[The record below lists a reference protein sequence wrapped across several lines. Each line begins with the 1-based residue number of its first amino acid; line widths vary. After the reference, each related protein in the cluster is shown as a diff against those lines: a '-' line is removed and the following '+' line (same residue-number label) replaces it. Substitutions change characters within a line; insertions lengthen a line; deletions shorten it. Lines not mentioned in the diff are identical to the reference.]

1 MLGAVGWVLLS
12 ARAWGGEPYTESFM
26 GTRALGMGGGL
37 RAAATGGTGPLQ
49 NPSGMSL
56 VQAYNVEAD
65 YFFARLRSGHLF
77 HASIVDST
85 SGYRLAGGL
94 YYTYHFDNPAQPPA
108 SHGHE
113 VGLALSLPLSE
124 YVVVGGTVK
133 YLRLSGLEAATD
145 GGAGGFTFDAGA
157 TVRPLNRLT
166 VGIVGSNLRKLGLST
181 APMTIGYGAALI
193 AGTDLIA
200 VVDGV
205 TSLTAEGQT
214 PLRKGTRLSA
224 GIEGTLAKKVVLRGG
239 GGYDGITQ
247 NGFFTAGV
255 AAISE
260 AGSLDVGL
268 RQDAFRNGTAA
279 RETVF
284 GASFR
289 LFVPQP

>member
-1 MLGAVGWVLLS
+1 M
-12 ARAWGGEPYTESFM
+12 
-26 GTRALGMGGGL
+26 
-37 RAAATGGTGPLQ
+37 
-49 NPSGMSL
+49 
-56 VQAYNVEAD
+56 
-65 YFFARLRSGHLF
+65 
-77 HASIVDST
+77 
-85 SGYRLAGGL
+85 
-94 YYTYHFDNPAQPPA
+94 
-108 SHGHE
+108 
-113 VGLALSLPLSE
+113 
-124 YVVVGGTVK
+124 
-133 YLRLSGLEAATD
+133 RLSGLEAATD
-145 GGAGGFTFDAGA
+145 GGNGGFTFDAGA
-157 TVRPLNRLT
+157 TVRPLNGLT
-166 VGIVGSNLRKLGLST
+166 IGIVGSNLRKLGLST
-181 APMTIGYGAALI
+181 APMAIGYGAALI

-205 TSLTAEGQT
+205 TNLTAEGQT

-224 GIEGTLAKKVVLRGG
+224 GIEATLAKKVVLRGG

>member
-1 MLGAVGWVLLS
+1 
-12 ARAWGGEPYTESFM
+12 
-26 GTRALGMGGGL
+26 
-37 RAAATGGTGPLQ
+37 
-49 NPSGMSL
+49 MSL

-85 SGYRLAGGL
+85 SAFRLAGGL
-94 YYTYHFDNPAQPPA
+94 YYTYHFDNPSQPPS

-113 VGLALSLPLSE
+113 AGLALSLPFSN
-124 YVVVGGTVK
+124 YVVIGGTVK
-133 YLRLSGLEAATD
+133 YLHLSGLEAATD
-145 GGAGGFTFDAGA
+145 GGAGGITFDAGA
-157 TVRPLNRLT
+157 TVRPLNGLT
-166 VGIVGSNLRKLGLST
+166 IGIVGSNLRSLGLST
-181 APMTIGYGAALI
+181 APMAIGYGAALI
-193 AGTDLIA
+193 AGTDLVA
-200 VVDGV
+200 VIDGI
-205 TSLTAEGQT
+205 TNLTAEGQT

-224 GIEGTLAKKVVLRGG
+224 GVEVTLAKKVALRGG

-247 NGFFTAGV
+247 NGFLTAGV

-268 RQDAFRNGTAA
+268 RQDAFRNGSAA